1 MIGQT
6 ISHYR
11 IAEKLGGGGMG
22 VVYKAEDTR
31 LHRFVALKFLP
42 DEVAKDPQA
51 LARFRLE
58 AQAASALNHPNI
70 CTIYDVGEQHGQAF
84 IAMEF
89 LEGMTLKH
97 RIAGRPLETDVLLSL
112 SIEIADALD
121 AAHSQ
126 GIIHRDIKPANIFVT
141 KRGHAKILD
150 FGLAKVEAEKRTAH
164 DATQTGNAE
173 PHLTSPGTAVG
184 TVAYMS
190 PEQARGLELDPR
202 SDVFSFGAVLYEMAT
217 GRLPFAGDTS
227 AVIFDSILNRE
238 PPAVREFNPELP
250 VKLDEVIR
258 TALEKDRELRYQG
271 ANELRAELKR
281 LKRDTSSVKDRSA
294 GSRSEAAAVTHDLGQ
309 SRVTG
314 STPSAVVTA
323 QRSNLAKVSIAAG
336 LVVLL
341 AGIGFA
347 VYRWTARSGSSGNFN
362 LQNMQITRLT
372 ENGKAGDLTISPD
385 GRYVAW
391 IVQDGEKFSVWVRQ
405 VATGTDVQVLPPEEL
420 PFNGLR
426 FSPDGNYLYFTR
438 ADKATFNFSYL
449 YKIASLGGTA
459 TQIVRDVDTSV
470 GFSADSKQITYMRGV
485 PDEGVW
491 NVMISSADGSNE
503 RKLLTVH
510 SLVGTGFVAT
520 PAWSPDG
527 KTIAVSIW
535 ELAEGQHPV
544 LKVVTVADGNSKN
557 LFVPTPGS
565 TLGPPVWLPDGTGL
579 LLTVREGRP
588 GARGQIWFVS
598 YPAGDVR
605 RFTNDPTDYSTCC
618 LDLTRDGKTLAVM
631 QDSPTADL
639 WVASAR
645 SLDDARQIS
654 SGEAHPVVNWTATGK
669 ILTAG
674 AGGQLET
681 MAPDGSNVTRLSLR
695 ETPQILPA
703 ACRDGRYLVYVVR
716 SGATS
721 DVWRV
726 DAADGGNPTQ
736 LTHVGSVGSGNRFKL
751 DCSPD
756 GKWLAFLA
764 SNPAASAS
772 AWRIAVDGGAPT
784 KLIDDV
790 DRPRLAISPN
800 GQMVAAH
807 LWGKT
812 ATSPS
817 VLAAVPAQGGE
828 PMYRFDAPPGMFNLS
843 WSPDGKSFQ
852 YILTREGV
860 GNLWEQ
866 PLAGGSPR
874 QLTHFKTDQ
883 IVDFAWSQ
891 DGTQVVFARGNQ
903 NSNVVL
909 ISNFY

>member
-42 DEVAKDPQA
+42 DEVAKDPQS

-70 CTIYDVGEQHGQAF
+70 CTIYDVGEQGGHAF

-89 LEGMTLKH
+89 LDGVTLKH
-97 RIAGRPLETDVLLSL
+97 RIAGRPLEMDVLLSL
-112 SIEIADALD
+112 AIEIADALD

-141 KRGHAKILD
+141 KRGNAKILD
-150 FGLAKVEAEKRTAH
+150 FGLAKVAASERLAH
-164 DATQTGNAE
+164 DATQTGDAE
-173 PHLTSPGTAVG
+173 PHLTSPGTALG

-190 PEQARGLELDPR
+190 PEQARGQELDAR

-227 AVIFDSILNRE
+227 AVIFDAILNRDPE
-238 PPAVREFNPELP
+238 AVHQLNPGLPP
-250 VKLDEVIR
+250 KLEEIIR

-281 LKRDTSSVKDRSA
+281 LKRDTTSGRDRSSV
-294 GSRSEAAAVTHDLGQ
+294 SRSEGTGAEDSGQ
-309 SRVTG
+309 SRILGSG
-314 STPSAVVTA
+314 STQAAATR
-323 QRSNLAKVSIAAG
+323 QRNFSKAGVAA
-336 LVVLL
+336 LLL
-341 AGIGFA
+341 AGLGAIGFG
-347 VYRWTARSGSSGNFN
+347 VYRWTARGGAGGSFS

-372 ENGKAGDLTISPD
+372 ENGKAAALTISPD
-385 GRYVAW
+385 GRYVGW
-391 IVQDGEKFSVWVRQ
+391 IVQDGEKFSAWVRQ
-405 VATGTDVQVLPPEEL
+405 VATGTDVRVLPPEEL

-438 ADKATFNFSYL
+438 ADKATFNFAYL
-449 YKIASLGGTA
+449 YKMASLGGTA

-470 GFSADSKQITYMRGV
+470 GFSPDGSQLTYMRGA
-485 PDEGVW
+485 PDEGLW
-491 NVMISSADGSNE
+491 NLMIASADGSGE
-503 RKLLTVH
+503 RKLTSVH
-510 SLVGTGFVAT
+510 SLVGAGYVAT

-527 KTIAVSIW
+527 KTIAVTLW
-535 ELAEGQHPV
+535 ELSNGQHPV
-544 LKVVTVADGNSKN
+544 LKVISVRDGTSRN
-557 LFVPTPGS
+557 LYVPTPGS
-565 TLGPPVWLPDGTGL
+565 TLGPPVWLPDGSGL
-579 LLTVREGRP
+579 LLSIREGRP
-588 GARGQIWFVS
+588 GARGQIWYVS
-598 YPAGDVR
+598 YPDGGVR

-618 LDLTRDGKTLAVM
+618 MDLTRDGKTLAVM

-639 WVASAR
+639 WVAPAR
-645 SLDDARQIS
+645 NLDDARQIS
-654 SGEAHPVVNWTATGK
+654 SGEAHPVVNWTAGGK

-681 MAPDGSNVTRLSLR
+681 IAPDGGNVTRLSPR
-695 ETPQILPA
+695 ELPQILPA
-703 ACRDGRYLVYVVR
+703 ACGEGRYLVYVAR
-716 SGATS
+716 QGATS

-726 DAADGGNPTQ
+726 DSVDGGNPTQ
-736 LTHVGSVGSGNRFKL
+736 ITKMGSVGSGIRFKIA
-751 DCSPD
+751 CSPD
-756 GKWLAFLA
+756 GKWVAFLA
-764 SNPAASAS
+764 SNPSSASS
-772 AWRIAVDGGAPT
+772 AWRVSTEGGTPT

-800 GQMVAAH
+800 GQMVAVH

-817 VLAAVPAQGGE
+817 VLAAIPAQGGQ
-828 PMYRFDAPPGMFNLS
+828 PLYHFDAPPGMFNLA
-843 WSPDGKSFQ
+843 WSPDGKSFH

-866 PLAGGSPR
+866 PLAGGAPR
-874 QLTHFKTDQ
+874 QLTHFRTDQ
-883 IVDFAWSQ
+883 IGDFAWSL
-891 DGTQVVFARGNQ
+891 DGTRVVFARGSQ